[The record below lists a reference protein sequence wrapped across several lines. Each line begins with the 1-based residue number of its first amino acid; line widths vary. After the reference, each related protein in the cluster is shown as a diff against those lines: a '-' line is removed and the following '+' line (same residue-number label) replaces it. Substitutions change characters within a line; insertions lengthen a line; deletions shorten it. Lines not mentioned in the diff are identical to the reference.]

1 MNKQL
6 IVITGPTAVGKTE
19 LSLNLAK
26 NFSTE
31 IVSADSRQFYKEMN
45 IGTAKP
51 TTSQLS
57 EVRHH
62 FINSLSIKED
72 YNAGRFETDC
82 ISLLDNLFL
91 KHERVILTGGSGL
104 YINTILYGVD
114 NLPKADFEIRA
125 SIKEQFE
132 KNGIEPL
139 QHQLKLLDVEYYNT
153 ADIRNPH
160 RLMRAIEVCL
170 LTGKKYSS
178 LIGKKNVKRNFDSV
192 LFGLHLDK
200 KELDERINARVDK
213 MFLEG
218 LIDEAKTLLPFKH
231 CNALQ
236 TVGYKELFQYF
247 EKAIS
252 LEDAISF
259 IKKNTRNY
267 AKRQMTWFRKMKE
280 IKWLDASDPLFFEKC
295 ISMI

>member
-19 LSLNLAK
+19 LSLKLAK
-26 NFSTE
+26 HFSTE

-51 TTSQLS
+51 TTSQLN

-82 ISLLDNLFL
+82 VSLLDKLFQ
-91 KHERVILTGGSGL
+91 KHERIILTGGSGL
-104 YINTILYGVD
+104 YINAILYGVD
-114 NLPKADFEIRA
+114 NLPKADCEIRA

-132 KNGIEPL
+132 KNGIESL
-139 QHQLKLLDVEYYNT
+139 QQQLKLLDSEYYNT

-178 LIGKKNVKRNFDSV
+178 LVGKKNEKRNFDFV
-192 LFGLHLDK
+192 LFGLQIDK
-200 KELDERINARVDK
+200 KELHERINTRVDK
-213 MFLEG
+213 MISEG
-218 LIDEAKTLLPFKH
+218 LVDEVKTLLPFKH

-247 EKAIS
+247 EEAIS
-252 LEDAISF
+252 LDEAISL
-259 IKKNTRNY
+259 IKKHTRNY

-280 IKWLDASDPLFFEKC
+280 IKWLDASDPLLFEKC
-295 ISMI
+295 ISMV